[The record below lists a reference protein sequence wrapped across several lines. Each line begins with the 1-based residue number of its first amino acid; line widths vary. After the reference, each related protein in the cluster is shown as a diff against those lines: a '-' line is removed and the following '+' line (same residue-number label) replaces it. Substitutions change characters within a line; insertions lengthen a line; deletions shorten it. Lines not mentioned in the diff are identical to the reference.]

1 MALFLSA
8 QVILSRI
15 PASFQFVNM
24 VMITPEYS
32 FLKGQ
37 SMPTLHYIYIYIF
50 FLKKRKSN
58 ETTLSVYMRN
68 HEQVLCETRSA
79 VHMEQQLCYKL
90 KRTGVSILRW
100 D

>member
-32 FLKGQ
+32 FLKEQ
-37 SMPTLHYIYIYIF
+37 SMHCL
-50 FLKKRKSN
+50 KRKSN
-58 ETTLSVYMRN
+58 ETTLLVYMHN

-79 VHMEQQLCYKL
+79 VHMGQQLCYRR
-90 KRTGVSILRW
+90 KRTGVSI
-100 D
+100 